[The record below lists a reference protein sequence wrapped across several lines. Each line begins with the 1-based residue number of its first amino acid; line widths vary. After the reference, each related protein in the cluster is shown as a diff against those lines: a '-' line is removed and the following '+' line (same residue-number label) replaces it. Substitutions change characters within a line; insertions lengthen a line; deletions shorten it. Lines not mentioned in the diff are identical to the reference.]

1 MIGNKLH
8 FPLSLSLSLSF
19 FLSSPLPPKH
29 SHDLLFRAIRVYG
42 DAMNIIGT
50 SGEDNVS
57 KWCEIANNLADV
69 FRKKANY
76 VEARELYEKCIA
88 KIELSLGTRH
98 PLLAE
103 VCNALGM
110 LAKKEGKYD
119 EALRYY
125 LHFYIYIYILHFTF
139 LFCRY
144 YKKALKIAK
153 HLFGKDHPHVGM
165 YLNNLGDVYRKK
177 GDFRKA
183 EGIYFKAIATLEA
196 ALGPEHVE
204 VAEALNSMGLVL
216 KKRADYE
223 GARAHYERA
232 IAIVLK
238 AFGEKHYKVGIYLN
252 NLVRS
257 LLLHSM
263 HFLET

>member
-1 MIGNKLH
+1 
-8 FPLSLSLSLSF
+8 
-19 FLSSPLPPKH
+19 
-29 SHDLLFRAIRVYG
+29 
-42 DAMNIIGT
+42 MNIIGT
-50 SGEDNVS
+50 SGEENVP

-69 FRKKANY
+69 YRKKANY
-76 VEARELYEKCIA
+76 AEARELYEKCIA
-88 KIELSLGTRH
+88 KIELSMGTRH

-110 LAKKEGKYD
+110 LEKKEGKYD
-119 EALRYY
+119 EALRYPFIRFVRHDV
-125 LHFYIYIYILHFTF
+125 LSHSCIVT
-139 LFCRY
+139 RY

-153 HLFGKDHPHVGM
+153 HLFGKNHPSVGM

-183 EGIYFKAIATLEA
+183 EGIYFSAIAKLEA
-196 ALGPEHVE
+196 ALGPDHVE

-216 KKRADYE
+216 KKRADYD

-252 NLVRS
+252 NLVS
-257 LLLHSM
+257 
-263 HFLET
+263 

>member
-1 MIGNKLH
+1 
-8 FPLSLSLSLSF
+8 
-19 FLSSPLPPKH
+19 
-29 SHDLLFRAIRVYG
+29 
-42 DAMNIIGT
+42 MNIIGT
-50 SGEDNVS
+50 SGEDNVA

-69 FRKKANY
+69 YRKKANY

-125 LHFYIYIYILHFTF
+125 LHFYLSISFILFYFIFVFTF
-139 LFCRY
+139 LFSRY

-252 NLVRS
+252 NLVS
-257 LLLHSM
+257 PHPFPSVHLCIS
-263 HFLET
+263 